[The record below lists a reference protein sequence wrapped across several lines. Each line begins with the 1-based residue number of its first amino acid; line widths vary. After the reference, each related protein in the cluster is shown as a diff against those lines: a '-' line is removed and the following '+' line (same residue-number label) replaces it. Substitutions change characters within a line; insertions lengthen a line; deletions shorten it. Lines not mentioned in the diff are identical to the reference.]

1 MATSVFDRNPALAT
15 ASILGI
21 AAPVFASGFQFA
33 LSHLAIPPLLGQPQS
48 FSTPVFAHIY
58 RAGALVAVP
67 LSVLG
72 LAGSSAAAYLSHGYP
87 VTPYDA
93 AAKGRLMS
101 PRTAWV
107 SAALLCASIPV
118 FTALFMKGDIDPLLE
133 RADGFAAAAAAA
145 RVGVGKQVASASAS
159 VADDELVR
167 GWLASWRRL
176 NFVRSGMMGTAAC
189 FAAYAIFT
197 AAV

>member
-1 MATSVFDRNPALAT
+1 MATSVFDRSPALAT

-21 AAPVFASGFQFA
+21 TAPVFASGLQFA
-33 LSHLAIPPLLGQPQS
+33 LSHLAIPPLLNQPQS
-48 FSTPVFAHIY
+48 FATPVFAHIY

-87 VTPYDA
+87 VTPYDT

-118 FTALFMKGDIDPLLE
+118 FTGLFMKGDIDPLLE
-133 RADGFAAAAAAA
+133 RADRFATAGA
-145 RVGVGKQVASASAS
+145 RGVGKQAVATTP
-159 VADDELVR
+159 ADDALVR

-176 NFVRSGMMGTAAC
+176 NFVRSGIMGTAAC

>member
-15 ASILGI
+15 TSILGI

-33 LSHLAIPPLLGQPQS
+33 LSHLAIPPLLSQPQS

-133 RADGFAAAAAAA
+133 RADGFAA
-145 RVGVGKQVASASAS
+145 RGGVGKQVASASA
-159 VADDELVR
+159 ADDELVR

-176 NFVRSGMMGTAAC
+176 NFVRSGIMGTAAC